1 MRGIQLFFWISILLL
16 FTSFIQKEPKNRVR
30 KYTNRN
36 GFPLKTLK
44 SVTQDKEG
52 LMWFA
57 AEDGLA
63 RFDGNSFQLFKND
76 PDNSHSLSS
85 NYTQWVFSDSEGI
98 VWVCSSKGL
107 SRFDLPTER
116 FSHYRHH
123 PTDNNSLVGDNV
135 VYMTENTGGN
145 LWIASAG
152 AGFTYFDKKKAK
164 FIQYSQNNLPGLSS
178 PEVIL
183 LYEDPQ
189 GLLWVGSLGG
199 GLDVFQTKDG
209 ILIQKIESLSRKN
222 LLPSLYVRCLSPD
235 HMGNIWIGTN
245 EGLVFYNRKLNT
257 FEVLNT
263 HNSALRGNTIRSLQE
278 DSKHN
283 LWIGVEDKGLHQ
295 IALKGFDGLSL
306 TTLSVKLAEGEEEYL
321 IYKHTIH
328 AIYEDRDRN
337 LWLATNGGGMQ
348 MISGIPEKFTRI
360 QRKQTG
366 EYEGTY
372 LRFWGMCSDQE
383 GNLWLG
389 SDGDG
394 IYQYNQKG
402 DLLKHYYADGK
413 KGSLTDN
420 AILSAYRDHTNTL
433 WFGTY
438 AQGLFRYDKKTDSF
452 INYKHDPDNPASLGS
467 NDVRVIFEDSKH
479 NLWVGCNGGGLNLLN
494 QSTGTFTKYASRNS
508 KANSGSVRAI
518 IEDRRGGL
526 WVGCHGDGVQYF
538 DPKKKKLQRYFN
550 GPESKNALAS
560 DIVYAL
566 YQDSQ
571 GKLWMG
577 TAGTGLAVYDPE
589 KQTSQYFDEKKGLGG
604 SSVYALLAD
613 RAGNLWM
620 STNAGVSKWNPSE
633 QQFYNYDGLDGLQN
647 GQFNSSSFLYDPD
660 SDLMGFA
667 GTEGVTLFH
676 PGQVKQNLQPPP
688 VMITGFQLF
697 NQPVPIHPAAESEPI
712 LKQAISQTKEIRL
725 KYNQSVFTFE
735 FTALHYAYPEKCAY
749 AYQMVDFDK
758 EWNYVGSKRSAT
770 YTNLDPGEYI
780 FRVKA
785 TNNDGVWN
793 EQGTSIKLIITP
805 PYWQTWWFRTCVACA
820 ILGSAFGFYRY
831 RMNVVKAQKVE
842 LEKQVVEKTRQLQS
856 ANEELLTQE
865 EEIKAQNEELS
876 LRNDE
881 LFNRQDLIAI
891 QRDLLLDQNEK
902 LRKARQIIE
911 DRNQEVLLHNQVLD
925 QEVKERTRELMEYNQ
940 QLEQFAFI
948 AAHNLR
954 APVARILGLGQV
966 LDLTQNSPAEERTIV
981 KNLTQTAQELDMVV
995 KDISQILQIRK
1006 DHALAISEINLSE
1019 ELRMIKANLEDE
1031 IAKGQVTIREEF
1043 SAVMTIRTVKPYL
1056 DSILMNLIH
1065 NAIKYRAANRKP
1077 VIQIKTENAGKY
1089 TCLIVKD
1096 NGMGIDLKKHQYHL
1110 FSLYKRF
1117 HFHVEGKGMGLHMV
1131 KTQVIALG
1139 GRIEVESQ
1147 VNRGTTFKVY
1157 FKNEE
1162 PEKRSQN
1169 LTESLSSSG
1178 EAI

>member
-1 MRGIQLFFWISILLL
+1 MRGIQLFVWIGILLL
-16 FTSFIQKEPKNRVR
+16 STSFGLKEPMSRVI

-36 GFPLKTLK
+36 GFPLKILN
-44 SVTQDKEG
+44 SITQDKEG
-52 LMWFA
+52 RMWFS

-76 PDNSHSLSS
+76 PDNPYSLSQS
-85 NYTQWVFSDSEGI
+85 FVQMVFTDSEGI
-98 VWVCSSKGL
+98 LWACSSKGL
-107 SRFDLPTER
+107 NRFDPQTER
-116 FSHYRHH
+116 FSHYLHH
-123 PTDNNSLVGDNV
+123 PADNNSLVGNNV
-135 VYMTENTGGN
+135 VYMTENTSGH

-152 AGFTYFDKKKAK
+152 AGFTYYDKKKAK
-164 FIQYSQNNLPGLSS
+164 FIQYSQRNLPGLSS
-178 PEVIL
+178 PEVIC

-199 GLDVFQTKDG
+199 GLDVFKTEEG
-209 ILIQKIESLSRKN
+209 IVIQKVESLSQKS
-222 LLPSLYVRCLSPD
+222 LLPSLYIHCLSPD
-235 HMGNIWIGTN
+235 HQGNIWIGTN
-245 EGLVFYNRKLNT
+245 AGLVFYNRKQNT
-257 FEVLNT
+257 FQVLNT
-263 HNSALRGNTIRSLQE
+263 HNSALRGNTIRSLRE

-295 IALKGFDGLSL
+295 LALKNFDGLSL
-306 TTLSVKLAEGEEEYL
+306 TTLAVKHAGGEEEYRV
-321 IYKHTIH
+321 YPFTIH

-337 LWLATNGGGMQ
+337 LWLGTNGGGVE

-360 QRKQTG
+360 QRKLTG
-366 EYEGTY
+366 ENEGVY
-372 LRFWGMCSDQE
+372 LRFWGMCSDEE
-383 GNLWLG
+383 GRLWLG

-394 IYQYNQKG
+394 IYLYDRQG
-402 DLLKHYYADGK
+402 ALLRHYYADGK
-413 KGSLTDN
+413 KGSLTSN
-420 AILSAYRDHTNTL
+420 AILSAFRDHNNTL

-438 AQGLFRYDKKTDSF
+438 NQGLFRYDKKTDSF
-452 INYKHDPDNPASLGS
+452 INYKHDPDNPESLGS

-494 QSTGTFTKYASRNS
+494 RSTGTCTIYATRNRKSS
-508 KANSGSVRAI
+508 KGSVRAI

-526 WVGCHGDGVQYF
+526 WIGSHGDGVQYF

-550 GPESKNALAS
+550 GPESNNTLAS

-566 YQDSQ
+566 HQDRQ

-577 TAGTGLAVYDPE
+577 TVGTGLVVYDPE
-589 KQTSQYFDEKKGLGG
+589 KQSLYQLDEKKGLGG

-620 STNAGVSKWNPSE
+620 STSAGIAKWDRSK
-633 QQFYNYDGLDGLQN
+633 QKFYNYEGSDGLQN
-647 GQFNSSSFLYDPD
+647 GRFNSCSFLYDPS
-660 SDLMGFA
+660 SDFMGFA
-667 GTEGVTLFH
+667 GTEGVTLFY
-676 PGQVKQNLQPPP
+676 PQQVRQNLQPPP
-688 VMITGFQLF
+688 VMISGFQLF
-697 NQPVPIHPAAESEPI
+697 NHPVPINPAEPEAI
-712 LKQAISQTKEIRL
+712 LKQAISQTREITL

-749 AYQMVDFDK
+749 AYQMVGFDK
-758 EWNYVGSKRSAT
+758 EWNYAGTKRSAT
-770 YTNLDPGEYI
+770 YTNLDPGEYV

-785 TNNDGVWN
+785 ANNDGVWN

-805 PYWQTWWFRTCVACA
+805 PYWQTWWFKTGVICA
-820 ILGSAFGFYRY
+820 ILGSAFGFFRY
-831 RMNVVKAQKVE
+831 RMNAVKAQKAA
-842 LEKQVVEKTRQLQS
+842 LEKQVMEKTRQLQS
-856 ANEELLTQE
+856 ANEELITQE

-876 LRNDE
+876 FRNDE
-881 LFNRQDLIAI
+881 LFNRQELIEI

-911 DRNQEVLLHNQVLD
+911 DRNKEIMLHNQMLD
-925 QEVKERTRELMEYNQ
+925 QEVKERTQELMEYNQ

-966 LDLTQNSPAEERTIV
+966 LDLTQNSPAEERLIV
-981 KNLTQTAQELDMVV
+981 KNLTQTAHELDTVV

-1019 ELRMIKANLEDE
+1019 ELRMIKANLEEE
-1031 IAKGQVTIREEF
+1031 IAKDQVTIREDF
-1043 SAVMTIRTVKPYL
+1043 SAVTTIRTVKPYL

-1077 VIQIKTENAGKY
+1077 VIQIRTEHAGKY
-1089 TCLIVKD
+1089 TCLIVSD
-1096 NGMGIDLKKHQYHL
+1096 NGMGIDLKKHQNHL

-1117 HFHVEGKGMGLHMV
+1117 HFHVEGKGMGLYMV

-1147 VNRGTTFKVY
+1147 VNQGTTFKVY

-1162 PEKRSQN
+1162 PEKSSQN
-1169 LTESLSSSG
+1169 LKESLSSSG
-1178 EAI
+1178 ETA